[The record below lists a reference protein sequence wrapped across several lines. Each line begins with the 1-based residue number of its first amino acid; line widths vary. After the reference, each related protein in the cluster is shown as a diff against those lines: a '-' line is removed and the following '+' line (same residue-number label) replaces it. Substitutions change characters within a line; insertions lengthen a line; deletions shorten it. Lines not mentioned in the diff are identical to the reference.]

1 MSRGCLGCF
10 PNPKGHATNKDN
22 RSEDFWSSSAFEI
35 DQSALQSQKSIS
47 SIGIPSDPQ
56 SSADIQ
62 IDSSE
67 YVNHGKYSVI
77 LIIIAMYAGLLLWN
91 QMRRQWVGNRRH
103 ENKKQVGE
111 PIISWNATYESL
123 MGTNKPFPRPI
134 PLGVS
139 SCIHWNV
146 SSRVH
151 VHDRKWL
158 IFLLIFGRWKAY
170 MTKQTNQV
178 FFFLDFLGERER
190 EVEFV
195 LPTISPLDSCTYMGK
210 LYFIFKAKW
219 GNS

>member
-1 MSRGCLGCF
+1 MHICGYVPPWFCQILACMGGCLGCF

-67 YVNHGKYSVI
+67 YVNHG
-77 LIIIAMYAGLLLWN
+77 LLLWN

-134 PLGVS
+134 PLGEMV
-139 SCIHWNV
+139 
-146 SSRVH
+146 
-151 VHDRKWL
+151 
-158 IFLLIFGRWKAY
+158 
-170 MTKQTNQV
+170 
-178 FFFLDFLGERER
+178 DFLVDIWEMEG
-190 EVEFV
+190 
-195 LPTISPLDSCTYMGK
+195 
-210 LYFIFKAKW
+210 LYD
-219 GNS
+219 